1 MKEFYFL
8 IIGFILGLAFYPL
21 IKNYLLNKITDKFT
35 DNKKV
40 QQDILKEIYKSNKEN
55 NILTIDI
62 LHKKINIPISNLLKI
77 LSKLISLNYVY
88 LSDNDIRLTNKGK
101 EEAKDIINK
110 HRLLESYLFEK
121 TSTKLKDIHKIAD
134 KKEHLFNEEQIGIIK
149 NELSNPCIDPH
160 GDILDE
166 NILDENITS
175 FSKVITLGYCQENE
189 IYIVKHIEDEPAE
202 IYEHLVNLDLA
213 PFDKIKIIKINKDYI
228 SIINDKGKKIDIEYF
243 YANNIFVNKIEKN
256 EKIQNYFDFLLNHE
270 IITLNKLKL
279 RNPGLIVGLSFY
291 IRGIQRQRLM
301 ELGFIKGNV
310 VIPMYNNSITDDPRA
325 YKIKNSIISLRTEQA
340 SKIYVLDLLSLNN
353 INQEK
358 IKELIN
364 V

>member
-8 IIGFILGLAFYPL
+8 IIGFVLGFVFYPL
-21 IKNYLLNKITDKFT
+21 IKNYLLNKITD
-35 DNKKV
+35 NKKIE
-40 QQDILKEIYKSNKEN
+40 QDILKEIYKSNKEN

-62 LHKKINIPISNLLKI
+62 LHKKINISIPNLLKI
-77 LSKLISLNYVY
+77 LSKLISLNYIY

-121 TSTKLKDIHKIAD
+121 TSTKLKDIHKVAD
-134 KKEHLFNEEQIGIIK
+134 KKEHLFNEEQVGIIK

-166 NILDENITS
+166 NMINENLIS
-175 FSKVITLGYCQENE
+175 FSKLITLGHCQENE
-189 IYIVKHIEDEPAE
+189 IYIIKHIEDEPAE

-228 SIINDKGKKIDIEYF
+228 SILNDKGKKIDIDYF
-243 YANNIFVNKIEKN
+243 YANNIFLSKFKKD
-256 EKIQNYFDFLLNHE
+256 EKIISYFDFLLNNQ
-270 IITLNKLKL
+270 IITLDKLKL
-279 RNPGLIVGLSFY
+279 RNQGLIIGLSFY

-301 ELGFIKGNV
+301 ELGFIKGNI

-325 YKIKNSIISLRTEQA
+325 YKIKNSIVSLRTEQA
-340 SKIYVLDLLSLNN
+340 SKIYVLDLLNLNN
-353 INQEK
+353 LNQEK